1 MTSHPQRALVRPT
14 RAHKVR
20 VGARS
25 DGPGTRSLERQEA
38 VWVLGLMG
46 GEAAVVGLR
55 EALHDPDVEVR
66 REAVWA
72 LARLAGPAVMP
83 VLEEARH
90 DSDLEVRSMAAEVLR
105 TIRRKHA
112 CVAEQP
118 TSPALS
124 SDNAEPP
131 SGPSET

>member
-1 MTSHPQRALVRPT
+1 MTSHPQRRLVPAT
-14 RAHKVR
+14 RAHTVR
-20 VGARS
+20 AVAGS
-25 DGPGTRSLERQEA
+25 GDPGTRSQERQEA

-72 LARLAGPAVMP
+72 LARLAGPAVVP
-83 VLEEARH
+83 VLEEARCN
-90 DSDLEVRSMAAEVLR
+90 SDPEVRSIAAEVLR
-105 TIRRKHA
+105 TMRRKRA

-118 TSPALS
+118 TSTVLS
-124 SDNAEPP
+124 PDDAEPP
-131 SGPSET
+131 SGGSEV